1 MRYNT
6 HVNWFRKLF
15 PSKKEKQ
22 MAKKYDILVFDT
34 DVTGGKK
41 IEKQT
46 GVMAGSPQELIRMY
60 SMCGQKIQIER
71 EYEDAESKNYGH
83 QEHLDPS
90 KVVMNTTLGGG
101 GLMKVSPEEQKRI
114 DEIEQ
119 KQSEIRN
126 CITSEQTDS
135 GVVGNPRVLTPPKN
149 EPSKFFIVGG
159 IKCKMENGRV
169 YQKQWMRLTDEESEE
184 FRVISD
190 KSNKICPLKD
200 KHIEVMK
207 WVIAETPEENKKPED
222 NSGLICG

>member
-1 MRYNT
+1 MPR
-6 HVNWFRKLF
+6 WLRRLF
-15 PSKKEKQ
+15 STRKEKK

-34 DVTGGKK
+34 DATGGKK

-71 EYEDAESKNYGH
+71 EYEDNESKNYGH

-90 KVVMNTTLGGG
+90 KVVMNMALGG
-101 GLMKVSPEEQKRI
+101 GLMKVSAEEQKKI
-114 DEIEQ
+114 EELEKKQAESHDE
-119 KQSEIRN
+119 KPL
-126 CITSEQTDS
+126 EQT
-135 GVVGNPRVLTPPKN
+135 VPLERKPRVLTQPRNDPPR
-149 EPSKFFIVGG
+149 FFTVGG
-159 IKCKMENGRV
+159 IKCKMENGKV
-169 YQKQWMRLTDEESEE
+169 YQKQWLRLTDEESDE

-207 WVIAETPEENKKPED
+207 WVVAETPEENGKQEET
-222 NSGLICG
+222 SSLICG

>member
-1 MRYNT
+1 M
-6 HVNWFRKLF
+6 VNWLRRLFSTRK
-15 PSKKEKQ
+15 EGQ

-34 DVTGGKK
+34 DSTGGRK

-46 GVMAGSPQELIRMY
+46 GVMAGSPQELIRMF

-90 KVVMNTTLGGG
+90 KVVMDNSLGGG
-101 GLMKVSPEEQKRI
+101 GLMKVSEDEKKRMDEFESKRMDEMDESRDAPES
-114 DEIEQ
+114 
-119 KQSEIRN
+119 SERL
-126 CITSEQTDS
+126 
-135 GVVGNPRVLTPPKN
+135 GKPRMFVSQKN
-149 EPSKFFIVGG
+149 EPPRFFTVGG
-159 IKCKMENGRV
+159 IRCKMENGRV

-190 KSNKICPLKD
+190 KSNRICPLKD

-207 WVIAETPEENKKPED
+207 WVVAETPEENPPSDDSK
-222 NSGLICG
+222 LICG

>member
-1 MRYNT
+1 
-6 HVNWFRKLF
+6 
-15 PSKKEKQ
+15 

-34 DVTGGKK
+34 DASGGKK

-71 EYEDAESKNYGH
+71 EYEDNESKNYGH

-90 KVVMNTTLGGG
+90 KVVMNTALGGG
-101 GLMKVSPEEQKRI
+101 GLMKVSAEEQKRI
-114 DEIEQ
+114 DELEKKQAEIQDAKPFEQ
-119 KQSEIRN
+119 MVSLERK
-126 CITSEQTDS
+126 
-135 GVVGNPRVLTPPKN
+135 PRVFTPPKN
-149 EPSKFFIVGG
+149 EPPRFFTVGE
-159 IKCKMENGRV
+159 IKCKMENGKV
-169 YQKQWMRLTDEESEE
+169 YQKQWMRLTDEEVKE

-207 WVIAETPEENKKPED
+207 WVVAETPEENGKHED
-222 NSGLICG
+222 TSSIICG